1 MQRQSTFAPGALQ
14 ARGRS
19 AIIRRLCD
27 EQNRAA
33 SPSRHCVSCAAVPRL
48 CRERRSLRDL
58 SQSLHDGAAGGENGA
73 GKSTMLKILA
83 RDIAPDTGSIAT
95 EKEVKIGFLRQ
106 DIDFEQGRTVLE
118 EAYEAFTDIKI
129 VEKKLE
135 EINHQLVTRTDYES
149 EEYSQ
154 IIEDLADYTHRFD
167 LLGGYNYVGDTEKI
181 LLGLGFK
188 REDFNNQTETFSGGW
203 RMRIELAKL
212 LLQSND
218 ILLLDEPTNHLDI
231 ESIIWLENFLRN
243 YPGVVVIVSHD
254 KMFLDNVTNRTIE
267 ISLGKAYD
275 FNKPYSQYLELRHEI
290 REKQLATQ
298 KNQAKKIEETE
309 KLIEKFR
316 AKASK
321 ASMAQSLIKK
331 LDKVERIEVDEDD
344 NSVMNISFPVSI
356 TPGKVVIEAEN
367 VTKKYGEKTILKDIS
382 LLVERGSKIAF
393 VGQNGQG
400 KSTFIKAIV
409 KDIDYTGTI
418 KLGHNVQLGYFA
430 QNQAEYLDGEITL
443 LQTMQ
448 DAANDTNRSKVRD
461 MLGSFLFRGD
471 DVEKKVKVLSGG
483 ERNRLALCKL
493 LLQPINVLVMDE
505 PTNHLDIKSKNVL
518 KAALQQYEGTLLLV
532 SHDRDFLQGMS
543 NIVYEFKDQKIK
555 EYLGDINFFLEQR
568 NLENMREVEKKDAVK
583 KEVPKDKSLSYE
595 EQKKGKALQNK
606 LSKVESQIKQLEMD
620 IQKDDK
626 LLASNYDKHIE
637 DASFFMAY
645 NKKKKDLD
653 NLLEEW
659 ETIQMEIENA

>member
-1 MQRQSTFAPGALQ
+1 MLNIHNLSVSFGGSFLFEEVTF
-14 ARGRS
+14 
-19 AIIRRLCD
+19 RLGSGD
-27 EQNRAA
+27 R
-33 SPSRHCVSCAAVPRL
+33 VGLV
-48 CRERRSLRDL
+48 
-58 SQSLHDGAAGGENGA
+58 GKNGA

-83 RDIAPDTGSIAT
+83 GDFKPDSGTIAT
-95 EKEVKIGFLRQ
+95 EKEVRMGFLRQ
-106 DIDFEQGRTVLE
+106 DIDFEEGRSVLE

-135 EINHQLVTRTDYES
+135 KINEQLVTRTDYES

-154 IIEDLADYTHRFD
+154 IIEDLSEYTHRFE

-188 REDFNNQTETFSGGW
+188 REDFNNQTNTFSGGW

-231 ESIIWLENFLRN
+231 ESIIWLEGFLRN
-243 YPGVVVIVSHD
+243 FPGVVVIVSHD

-344 NSVMNISFPVSI
+344 NSVMNISFPVSKV
-356 TPGKVVIEAEN
+356 PGKVVIEAEN
-367 VTKKYGEKTILKDIS
+367 VTKSYGDKTILKDIS

-409 KDIDYTGTI
+409 NEFEYQGEI
-418 KLGHNVQLGYFA
+418 KLGHNVQVGYFA

-443 LQTMQ
+443 LQTMEN
-448 DAANDTNRSKVRD
+448 AATDTNRSKVRD

-518 KAALQQYEGTLLLV
+518 KAALQKYEGTLLLV

-568 NLENMREVEKKDAVK
+568 NLENMREVEKKDVAK
-583 KEVPKDKSLSYE
+583 KEMPKDDKKISYEDQKKSKSL
-595 EQKKGKALQNK
+595 QNR
-606 LSKVESQIKQLEMD
+606 LSKIESQIQQLEKD
-620 IQKDDK
+620 IQADDK
-626 LLASNYDKHIE
+626 ALASNYDKHVE
-637 DASFFMAY
+637 DANFFIAY
-645 NKKKKDLD
+645 NKKKTELD
-653 NLLEEW
+653 KLLQDW
-659 ETIQMEIENA
+659 EVVQGEIDAL